1 MSWCALVK
9 PLSCLWAQGAEPV
22 PDLLRRG
29 AMAVA
34 ADRYGTIPC
43 VVQAAA
49 DNRNGQGWDTPNPG
63 RESDQLSEG
72 TPPTQVGALR

>member
-1 MSWCALVK
+1 MRPVVK
-9 PLSCLWAQGAEPV
+9 PLSCLLWTQGAELV

-29 AMAVA
+29 AMADA
-34 ADRYGTIPC
+34 ADRYGAIPC
-43 VVQAAA
+43 VVQAAT

-63 RESDQLSEG
+63 RERGQLSEG